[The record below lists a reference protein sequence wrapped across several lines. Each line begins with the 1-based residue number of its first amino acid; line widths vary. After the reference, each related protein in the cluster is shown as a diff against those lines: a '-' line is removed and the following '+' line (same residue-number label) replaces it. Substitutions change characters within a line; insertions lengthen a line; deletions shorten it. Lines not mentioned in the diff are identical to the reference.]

1 MAFKAFNNRKLSGL
15 SSEKK
20 NKRCQAVSQVDSPK
34 FILKRSEEELEV
46 ACRLEV

>member
-1 MAFKAFNNRKLSGL
+1 MTLKAFNNRKQSGL
-15 SSEKK
+15 SSEK

-34 FILKRSEEELEV
+34 FIFKRSEEELEV